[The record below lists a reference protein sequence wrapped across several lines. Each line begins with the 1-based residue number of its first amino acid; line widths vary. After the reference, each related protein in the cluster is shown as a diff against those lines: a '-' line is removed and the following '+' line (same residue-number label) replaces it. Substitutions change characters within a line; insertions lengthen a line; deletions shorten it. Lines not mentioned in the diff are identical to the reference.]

1 MANGSI
7 TIRLSEKDIEMID
20 KKVKEGYFTSRS
32 DLIRYYV
39 RQQLTDW
46 DEIERRRDE
55 MARKMDEKGITREAL
70 RKSLKKAHK
79 EVYKEVYGDD

>member
-7 TIRLSEKDIEMID
+7 TVRLSEKDIEMID
-20 KKVKEGYFTSRS
+20 RKVKDGYFTSRS

-39 RQQLTDW
+39 RHHLVDW

-55 MARKMDEKGITREAL
+55 MARIMDEKGITRESL